1 MTLIDLPEMEYVSED
16 VTTSL
21 NHMITTYEA
30 ASGRVLYPG
39 DPVRLFLLSIAAII
53 VQQRTL
59 INLTAK
65 QNLLKYAAG
74 PMLDHLGA
82 FTETPRLP
90 AAPSAT
96 TLRFTLSAP
105 QLSAVSIP
113 AGTRV
118 STESDPKRYF
128 ATVAFVQVAP
138 GQLTVDAL
146 ALCTEAGALGNGYGV
161 GQINQIVDPIPFLA
175 TASNVT
181 VSAGGADTED
191 DEAYRE
197 RVHTAPESFSV
208 AGPSGAYRHWAK
220 SASASI
226 SDVAVFSPSACKVVV
241 VPLLENGEIPGQSL
255 LNLVD
260 EAVNDRTRRPLT
272 DQVTVQAP
280 SAVTYNIVLHYWIS
294 KDRTSEVAAIQA
306 AVTQAITGFVLW
318 QKSRLGRNINPSEL
332 IRRIMDAGA
341 HRVNVT
347 GPVYTEVEPDE
358 VAIAGT
364 ITPTYGGLTD
374 D

>member
-1 MTLIDLPEMEYVSED
+1 VTLIDLPDIEYVSDD
-16 VTTSL
+16 VTTTL

-30 ASGRVLYPG
+30 ASGRILYPG

-74 PMLDHLGA
+74 QMLDHLGA

-90 AAPSAT
+90 AASAIT
-96 TLRFTLSAP
+96 SLRFTLSAP
-105 QLSAVSIP
+105 QLSAISIP

-128 ATVAFVQVAP
+128 ATMEFVQVAP
-138 GQLTVDAL
+138 GQLTFNVL
-146 ALCTEAGALGNGYGV
+146 AVCTEAGALGNGYGV
-161 GQINQIVDPIPFLA
+161 GQINQIVDPIPFV
-175 TASNVT
+175 ASGVNVT
-181 VSAGGADTED
+181 ISAGGADTED

-197 RVHTAPESFSV
+197 RIHTAPESFSV

-220 SASASI
+220 SASVSI
-226 SDVAVFSPSACKVVV
+226 LDVAVFSPAPCQVVV
-241 VPLLENGEIPGQSL
+241 VPLLEGGEIPGQSL
-255 LNLVD
+255 LLLVS

-272 DQVTVQAP
+272 DQVTVRAP
-280 SAVTYNIVLHYWIS
+280 NAVAYNIVFHYWIS
-294 KDRTSEVAAIQA
+294 EDRTSEVAAIQT
-306 AVTQAITGFVLW
+306 AVTQAVAGYVLW
-318 QKSRLGRNINPSEL
+318 QKSRLGRNVNPSEL
-332 IRRIMDAGA
+332 IRRVMDAGA
-341 HRVNVT
+341 HRVNIT
-347 GPVYTEVEPDE
+347 NPLYAEVNSDE
-358 VAIAGT
+358 VAVAGS
-364 ITPTYGGLTD
+364 ITATYGGLTD

>member
-1 MTLIDLPEMEYVSED
+1 MTLIDLPDMEYVSDD
-16 VTTSL
+16 VTLAL
-21 NHMITTYEA
+21 NNMIATYEA

-39 DPVRLFLLSIAAII
+39 DPVRLFLLSIATII

-74 PMLDHLGA
+74 SMLDHLGA
-82 FTETPRLP
+82 FTETARLP
-90 AAPSAT
+90 AAPAAT

-105 QLSAVSIP
+105 QLSVISIP

-128 ATVAFVQVAP
+128 TTTTFMQVVP
-138 GQLTVDAL
+138 GQLTVDGL
-146 ALCTEAGALGNGYGV
+146 ALCTEAGALGNGYDA
-161 GQINQIVDPIPFLA
+161 GQINQIVDPIPFV
-175 TASNVT
+175 ASGINVIA
-181 VSAGGADTED
+181 SSGGADTED

-197 RVHTAPESFSV
+197 RIHTAPESFSV

-220 SASASI
+220 SASVSI
-226 SDVAVFSPSACKVVV
+226 SDVAVFSPAPCEVVV

-255 LNLVD
+255 LHLVD

-280 SAVTYNIVLHYWIS
+280 SAVAYNIVLHYWIS

-306 AVTQAITGFVLW
+306 AVTQAITGYVLW

-347 GPVYTEVEPDE
+347 SPAYTEVESDE
-358 VAIAGT
+358 VAISGT